1 MIEEESSSSLN
12 LLVEHRVEEI
22 ETPAILHAWYI
33 TLDLIDA
40 LNPTKIITGHI
51 EQGWELNAK
60 EDMAYMRKYLD
71 LFSSKIT
78 NAKTKPT
85 VDELYQTFQKAFPQC
100 EKNLDFFLGH
110 LSNQFGE
117 GGKVWEEN
125 RHHDVGSRTRG
136 QLEGWCFGVGK

>member
-1 MIEEESSSSLN
+1 
-12 LLVEHRVEEI
+12 
-22 ETPAILHAWYI
+22 
-33 TLDLIDA
+33 
-40 LNPTKIITGHI
+40 
-51 EQGWELNAK
+51 
-60 EDMAYMRKYLD
+60 MAYMRKYLD

-85 VDELYQTFQKAFPQC
+85 VDELYQTFQTAFPQC

-125 RHHDVGSRTRG
+125 KHHDVGSRTRG
-136 QLEGWCFGVGK
+136 QLEGWCFGMGK